1 MNKPELKK
9 VWYFNEKMN
18 NYLPI
23 LFTSKQKKII
33 AEYCKSENI
42 KMSEMI
48 RQAIFE
54 YLRRKLKNE

>member
-9 VWYFNEKMN
+9 AWNIEGIYN
-18 NYLPI
+18 NFFPVLLKP
-23 LFTSKQKKII
+23 KQKKII